1 MASEGAFIVKE
12 EETKIRPARKN
23 KNALT
28 VDRSTFFN
36 DLVKFHE
43 SRG

>member
-1 MASEGAFIVKE
+1 MASELTFFPKD
-12 EETKIRPARKN
+12 EETKVRTYRKN

-28 VDRSTFFN
+28 VDRTTFFT
-36 DLVKFHE
+36 DLLKFHE